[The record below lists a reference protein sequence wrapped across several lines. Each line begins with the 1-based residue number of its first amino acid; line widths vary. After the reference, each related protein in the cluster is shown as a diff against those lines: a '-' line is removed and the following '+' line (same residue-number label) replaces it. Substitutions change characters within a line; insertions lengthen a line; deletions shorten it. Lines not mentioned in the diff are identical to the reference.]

1 MATHQKPTRNPL
13 VTIIQGLSVTII
25 ALEILLWGSI
35 AVPALG
41 DAIAEV
47 VPRAQIQVGLIAL
60 APLLGALDIVA
71 GVIALLKPAL
81 GRRRV
86 ALTGVLVGILGV
98 LTGVFWV
105 AVLSGRLGQVY

>member
-71 GVIALLKPAL
+71 GVLAFLKRSL
-81 GRRRV
+81 GTRR
-86 ALTGVLVGILGV
+86 AGLAGILVGLLGV
-98 LTGVFWV
+98 LTGLFWL
-105 AVLSGRLGQVY
+105 ALLSGRFGQVY